1 MAGDKTIVK
10 TQKSEFVENINYD
23 SDTDLSALPI
33 NLNISNQDLI
43 DFNNRNINPNNVNA
57 IITICDYFLV
67 KDVVPFIIKN
77 STPTFQ
83 HYLVDN
89 YEFIKDNKKCKIIKY
104 QLPKFMTENFKSSKY
119 DLNEKSYIS
128 FENKFELIRC
138 D

>member
-1 MAGDKTIVK
+1 MTLELKNLVLSNFDFTNLE
-10 TQKSEFVENINYD
+10 SEFVENINYD

-67 KDVVPFIIKN
+67 KDVVPFIIKK

-83 HYLVDN
+83 PYLVDN
-89 YEFIKDNKKCKIIKY
+89 Y
-104 QLPKFMTENFKSSKY
+104 
-119 DLNEKSYIS
+119 
-128 FENKFELIRC
+128 
-138 D
+138 